1 MIRAWLPRHS
11 LTSRITAIY
20 ATLFVIAF
28 AAVIGIASIGIDTYV
43 QRQLVKEMGASASV
57 FDRIWRERYDQ
68 MASAGRVLAADF
80 GFRSAVAVDDAATIE
95 SALDS
100 LKTRLDIPVAF
111 VVTTDGRVI
120 GVDDAAIQARADTI
134 WNDLDGGAE
143 SGIMA
148 LGGAMFGA
156 VAAPIEAPDR
166 IGWLVFAQPLNTA
179 DMADFAKLSPIPVA
193 ASVVRA
199 DALPAMLREGTGVA
213 DNEVKAREGGE
224 TALYRA
230 TPLASFGGKG
240 EPHLLLRYS
249 LTDALAEYR
258 PMLWILAGTAIAGLL
273 LTLIGS
279 WLVARGVVRPVRAL
293 EAAARRVSLGDNAS
307 VAVGSEDELGRLAST
322 FNFMVEAIV
331 ERETRITHIALHD
344 TLTNLP
350 NRKLFREQLDQALRR
365 IGGRGKLAV
374 VYLDLDQF
382 KSINDTL
389 GHPTGDALLRAVA
402 KRLAEDLD
410 RAIIARLGGDEFAVM
425 VEDVRGDADFNILAR
440 RITGIFDEV
449 FDIEGHKLR
458 TATSIGIAVA
468 PADGMDVDQL
478 IKNADLALYRAK
490 QQGRGTYR
498 FFEPLMDAQARARR
512 DMEADLRTAIAEQQ
526 FEVHF
531 QPLFNLARKEISAF
545 EALVRWQHPV
555 RGLIP
560 PIEFIPLAEETGLII
575 PIGEWVLREA
585 CRQAIT
591 WPEDIRVAVNVSPVQ
606 FRNTGLNAIVLQAL
620 THAGLAPDRLELEI
634 TESLF
639 IENVEATLASLHA
652 LRAIGVRVALDDFGT
667 GYSSLSYLRA
677 FPFDKIK
684 IDRSF
689 IVDLL
694 KEDGSTAIIRS
705 ITALADAL
713 GMETT
718 AEGVEEVEQVDIL
731 REQGC
736 SSIQG
741 YLLSKPVRDD
751 EVAGFIRQL
760 QSRADAFRA
769 AA

>member
-1 MIRAWLPRHS
+1 MIRPWLPRYS
-11 LTSRITAIY
+11 LTSRITVIY
-20 ATLFVIAF
+20 ALLFVIAF
-28 AAVIGIASIGIDTYV
+28 AAVIGIASIGMDSYV

-68 MASAGRVLAADF
+68 METGGRVLAGDF
-80 GFRSAVAVDDAATIE
+80 GFRSAVAVDDAPTIE

-100 LKTRLDIPVAF
+100 LETRLGIPLAF
-111 VVTTDGRVI
+111 VVTTDGRIV
-120 GVDDAAIQARADTI
+120 GTDNPAIQSRAETI
-134 WNDLDGGAE
+134 WHDLDEGAQ
-143 SGIMA
+143 SGIMT
-148 LGGAMFGA
+148 LGGAMFGT
-156 VAAPIEAPDR
+156 VAAPIEAPDLL
-166 IGWLVFAQPLNTA
+166 GWLVFAQPLRKA
-179 DMADFAKLSPIPVA
+179 DMADFAELSPIPVS

-199 DALPAMLREGTGVA
+199 DALPAMLRRGSAVA
-213 DNEVKAREGGE
+213 DRPVKADEGGE

-230 TPLASFGGKG
+230 TPLASFGGEGK
-240 EPHLLLRYS
+240 PHLLLRYS
-249 LTDALAEYR
+249 LSDALAEYR
-258 PMLWILAGTAIAGLL
+258 PMLWILAITALGGLL

-279 WLVARGVVRPVRAL
+279 WLVARGIVRPVRAL
-293 EAAARRVSLGDNAS
+293 EAAAQRVSLGDNAS
-307 VAVGSEDELGRLAST
+307 VPVESSDELGTLAKT
-322 FNFMVEAIV
+322 FNYMVEAIV

-365 IGGRGKLAV
+365 MDDKTKIAV

-402 KRLAEDLD
+402 KRLNETLD

-425 VEDVRGDADFNILAR
+425 VEDVRGESDFNGLAR
-440 RITGIFDEV
+440 RISGVFDEV
-449 FDIEGHKLR
+449 FDVDGHKLR
-458 TATSIGIAVA
+458 TATSIGVAVA

-498 FFEPLMDAQARARR
+498 FFEPVMDAQARARR
-512 DMEADLRTAIAEQQ
+512 DMESDLRTAIVEQQ
-526 FEVHF
+526 FVVHF

-545 EALVRWQHPV
+545 EALVRWEHPT
-555 RGLIP
+555 RGLVP
-560 PIEFIPLAEETGLII
+560 PLDFIPLAEETGLII
-575 PIGEWVLREA
+575 QIGEWVLREA
-585 CRQAIT
+585 CRQART
-591 WPEDIRVAVNVSPVQ
+591 WPDDIRVAVNVSPVQ

-620 THAGLAPDRLELEI
+620 THAGLAPERLELEI

-731 REQGC
+731 RAQGC

-741 YLLSKPVRDD
+741 YLLSKPVRDS
-751 EVAGFIRQL
+751 EVGPFIEAL
-760 QSRADAFRA
+760 QTRADAFRA